1 MNNYSTRINN
11 IIDNLKMTD
20 GMDES
25 KEIIKARF
33 VDEVDYYEKK
43 RDKTKKYYNVFR
55 FIVTTGSILLPA
67 LLSIGQM
74 DPNKLPKNFDQ
85 ISYWSTWSISLM
97 VTISNGFLQLFSLD
111 KNFFS
116 YSLVVEQLKT
126 EGWQYFGLSGKYEEY
141 DNHNREAYKDFCK
154 AVENIKRKQI
164 EQEFQG
170 KGNNTK
176 KKGISN
182 KSPLL
187 EFDFDGQMKSFMEKS
202 KNNDMFKPLV
212 DTVNTVS
219 NLNDLKDNIT
229 DNLTET
235 ITDNLKDNIT
245 DNLTETITDNFKS
258 NLTDNLKNTVDQTIS
273 ETTTGLKNNLST
285 SISDVENNLKK
296 LDNSKPI
303 VPLDDTD
310 RDSNQ

>member
-1 MNNYSTRINN
+1 MNNYSTRINS
-11 IIDNLKMTD
+11 IIDNLQMPD
-20 GMDES
+20 GMNES

-141 DNHNREAYKDFCK
+141 NTHNREAYKEFCK

-187 EFDFDGQMKSFMEKS
+187 DFDFDGQMKSFMEKS

-219 NLNDLKDNIT
+219 NLNDLKETITENLTDNLKDNLK

-235 ITDNLKDNIT
+235 ITENLKDNL
-245 DNLTETITDNFKS
+245 NETVN
-258 NLTDNLKNTVDQTIS
+258 QTIS
-273 ETTTGLKNNLST
+273 DTTTSLKNNLST
-285 SISDVENNLKK
+285 NISDVENNLKK
-296 LDNSKPI
+296 LDDSKPI

-310 RDSNQ
+310 RDSKQ

>member
-1 MNNYSTRINN
+1 MNNYSTRINS
-11 IIDNLKMTD
+11 IIDNLKMPD
-20 GMDES
+20 GMNES

-33 VDEVDYYEKK
+33 VDEVDYYERK
-43 RDKTKKYYNVFR
+43 RDKTKKYYNIFR

-85 ISYWSTWSISLM
+85 ISYWSTWSISLL

-141 DNHNREAYKDFCK
+141 DTHSKEAYKEFCK

-170 KGNNTK
+170 KGNKTK
-176 KKGISN
+176 KKDINN
-182 KSPLL
+182 KSPLMDY
-187 EFDFDGQMKSFMEKS
+187 DFDGQMKSFMEKS
-202 KNNDMFKPLV
+202 KNNEMFKPLV
-212 DTVNTVS
+212 NTVNTVS
-219 NLNDLKDNIT
+219 NL
-229 DNLTET
+229 
-235 ITDNLKDNIT
+235 
-245 DNLTETITDNFKS
+245 
-258 NLTDNLKNTVDQTIS
+258 DNLKNNVVNNITENIKETVTENIKDSITDNIQ
-273 ETTTGLKNNLST
+273 ST
-285 SISDVENNLKK
+285 LTSVENNISDIENNVTEKPK
-296 LDNSKPI
+296 PKPPPPPKPI
-303 VPLDDTD
+303 TPLDDTN
-310 RDSNQ
+310 RKTIL

>member
-1 MNNYSTRINN
+1 MNNYSTRINS
-11 IIDNLKMTD
+11 IIDNLQMPD
-20 GMDES
+20 GMKES

-33 VDEVDYYEKK
+33 VDEVGYYEQK

-74 DPNKLPKNFDQ
+74 DPNKLPRNFDQ

-141 DNHNREAYKDFCK
+141 DTHNREAYKEFCK
-154 AVENIKRKQI
+154 AVENIKRKQV

-176 KKGISN
+176 KKKNKDGTDN
-182 KSPLL
+182 KSPLMD
-187 EFDFDGQMKSFMEKS
+187 FDFDGQMKSFMEKS
-202 KNNDMFKPLV
+202 KNNEMFKPLV
-212 DTVNTVS
+212 QTVNQTTNQVS
-219 NLNDLKDNIT
+219 NIDNMVDNLKQKVVDNVVDNIT
-229 DNLTET
+229 DEVKGKVDEVKGQVKDT
-235 ITDNLKDNIT
+235 IIDVNNI
-245 DNLTETITDNFKS
+245 DV
-258 NLTDNLKNTVDQTIS
+258 TVPARDIPNQIS
-273 ETTTGLKNNLST
+273 E
-285 SISDVENNLKK
+285 
-296 LDNSKPI
+296 
-303 VPLDDTD
+303 
-310 RDSNQ
+310 Q

>member
-1 MNNYSTRINN
+1 MNNYSTRINS
-11 IIDNLKMTD
+11 IIDNLKMPD
-20 GMDES
+20 GMNES

-33 VDEVDYYEKK
+33 VDEVDYYERK

-85 ISYWSTWSISLM
+85 ISYWSTWSISLL

-141 DNHNREAYKDFCK
+141 DYHSKEAYKEFCK

-170 KGNNTK
+170 KGNKTK
-176 KKGISN
+176 KKDVNN
-182 KSPLL
+182 KSPLMD
-187 EFDFDGQMKSFMEKS
+187 FDFDGQMKSFMEKS
-202 KNNDMFKPLV
+202 KNNEMFKPLV
-212 DTVNTVS
+212 NTVNNVS
-219 NLNDLKDNIT
+219 NLDNFKNNVVNNITENIKETVTENIKDSIT
-229 DNLTET
+229 DNIQSTLT
-235 ITDNLKDNIT
+235 
-245 DNLTETITDNFKS
+245 S
-258 NLTDNLKNTVDQTIS
+258 
-273 ETTTGLKNNLST
+273 
-285 SISDVENNLKK
+285 VENNISDIENNVTEKPK
-296 LDNSKPI
+296 PKPPPPPKPI
-303 VPLDDTD
+303 TPLDDTN
-310 RDSNQ
+310 RKTIL

>member
-1 MNNYSTRINN
+1 MNNYSTRINS
-11 IIDNLKMTD
+11 IIDNLQMPD
-20 GMDES
+20 GMNES

-43 RDKTKKYYNVFR
+43 RDKTKKYYNIFR

-85 ISYWSTWSISLM
+85 ISYWSTWSISLL

-141 DNHNREAYKDFCK
+141 DNHSKEAYKEFCK

-176 KKGISN
+176 KKDINN
-182 KSPLL
+182 KSPLMD
-187 EFDFDGQMKSFMEKS
+187 FDFDGQMKSFMEKS
-202 KNNDMFKPLV
+202 KNNEMFKPLV
-212 DTVNTVS
+212 NTVNTVS
-219 NLNDLKDNIT
+219 NL
-229 DNLTET
+229 
-235 ITDNLKDNIT
+235 
-245 DNLTETITDNFKS
+245 
-258 NLTDNLKNTVDQTIS
+258 DNLKNNVVNNIKESVTENIKESITENIKETVND
-273 ETTTGLKNNLST
+273 NLQST
-285 SISDVENNLKK
+285 LNSVENNISANVS
-296 LDNSKPI
+296 DIENNIADKPKPKPPPPPKPTT
-303 VPLDDTD
+303 PLDDTN
-310 RDSNQ
+310 RKTIL

>member
-1 MNNYSTRINN
+1 MNNYTNRVTN
-11 IIDNLKMTD
+11 IIDNLKMPD
-20 GMDES
+20 DMNDS

-43 RDKTKKYYNVFR
+43 RNKTKKFYNVFR

-74 DPNKLPKNFDQ
+74 DPSKLPRNFDQ

-111 KNFFS
+111 KSFFN

-141 DNHNREAYKDFCK
+141 DNHNKEAYKEFCK

-170 KGNNTK
+170 KGNKAK
-176 KKGISN
+176 KKDGSN

-187 EFDFDGQMKSFMEKS
+187 DFDFDGQMKSFIEKS
-202 KNNDMFKPLV
+202 KNNEMFKPLV

-219 NLNDLKDNIT
+219 NLENIGNNITEDLKQSVEQKTNDGQQLLT
-229 DNLTET
+229 NLSTT
-235 ITDNLKDNIT
+235 ITDVEKNVKTVNLLQPIT
-245 DNLTETITDNFKS
+245 KPVIPIDDTNR
-258 NLTDNLKNTVDQTIS
+258 
-273 ETTTGLKNNLST
+273 ETT
-285 SISDVENNLKK
+285 
-296 LDNSKPI
+296 
-303 VPLDDTD
+303 
-310 RDSNQ
+310 Q

>member
-1 MNNYSTRINN
+1 MNNYSTRINS
-11 IIDNLKMTD
+11 IIDNLQMPD
-20 GMDES
+20 GMKES

-33 VDEVDYYEKK
+33 VDEVGYYERK

-141 DNHNREAYKDFCK
+141 DYHSKEAYKEFCK
-154 AVENIKRKQI
+154 AVENIKRKQV

-176 KKGISN
+176 KKKNKDGSDN
-182 KSPLL
+182 KSPLMD
-187 EFDFDGQMKSFMEKS
+187 FDFDGQMKSFMEKS
-202 KNNDMFKPLV
+202 KNNEMFKPLV
-212 DTVNTVS
+212 NTVNTVS
-219 NLNDLKDNIT
+219 NLDNLKNNVVNNITENLKESIT
-229 DNLTET
+229 DNLQSS
-235 ITDNLKDNIT
+235 
-245 DNLTETITDNFKS
+245 LTN
-258 NLTDNLKNTVDQTIS
+258 
-273 ETTTGLKNNLST
+273 
-285 SISDVENNLKK
+285 VENNISSNISDIENNIKK
-296 LDNSKPI
+296 KPKPPPPPKLTT
-303 VPLDDTD
+303 PLDDTS
-310 RDSNQ
+310 RKTTQ

>member
-1 MNNYSTRINN
+1 MNNYSTRINS
-11 IIDNLKMTD
+11 IIDNLKMPD
-20 GMDES
+20 GMNES

-33 VDEVDYYEKK
+33 VDEVDYYERK
-43 RDKTKKYYNVFR
+43 RDKTKKYYNIFR

-85 ISYWSTWSISLM
+85 ISYWSTWSISLL

-141 DNHNREAYKDFCK
+141 NNHSKEAYKEFCK

-170 KGNNTK
+170 KGNKTK
-176 KKGISN
+176 KKDLNN
-182 KSPLL
+182 KSPLMD
-187 EFDFDGQMKSFMEKS
+187 FDFDGQMKSFMEKS
-202 KNNDMFKPLV
+202 KNNEMFKPLV
-212 DTVNTVS
+212 NTVNTVS
-219 NLNDLKDNIT
+219 NLDNLKNNVVNNITENIKETVTDNLKESIT
-229 DNLTET
+229 DNLESVITNTE
-235 ITDNLKDNIT
+235 
-245 DNLTETITDNFKS
+245 
-258 NLTDNLKNTVDQTIS
+258 
-273 ETTTGLKNNLST
+273 NN
-285 SISDVENNLKK
+285 ISDIENNVT
-296 LDNSKPI
+296 DKPRPKPPPPPKPTT
-303 VPLDDTD
+303 PLDDTN
-310 RDSNQ
+310 RKTIL

>member
-1 MNNYSTRINN
+1 
-11 IIDNLKMTD
+11 
-20 GMDES
+20 
-25 KEIIKARF
+25 
-33 VDEVDYYEKK
+33 
-43 RDKTKKYYNVFR
+43 
-55 FIVTTGSILLPA
+55 
-67 LLSIGQM
+67 M

-154 AVENIKRKQI
+154 AVENIKRKQV

-176 KKGISN
+176 KKGIST

-235 ITDNLKDNIT
+235 ITDN
-245 DNLTETITDNFKS
+245 FKS
-258 NLTDNLKNTVDQTIS
+258 NLTDNLKDTVDQTIS

-303 VPLDDTD
+303 IPLDDTD

>member
-33 VDEVDYYEKK
+33 VDEVNYYEKK

-154 AVENIKRKQI
+154 AVENIKRKQV

-235 ITDNLKDNIT
+235 ITDN
-245 DNLTETITDNFKS
+245 FKS
-258 NLTDNLKNTVDQTIS
+258 NLTDNLKDTVDQTIS

-285 SISDVENNLKK
+285 SISDVENNLSTSISDVENNLKK

-303 VPLDDTD
+303 IPLDDTD

>member
-1 MNNYSTRINN
+1 MNNYTNRVTN
-11 IIDNLKMTD
+11 IIDNLQMPGGKE
-20 GMDES
+20 ES

-43 RDKTKKYYNVFR
+43 RNNTKKYYNVFR

-74 DPNKLPKNFDQ
+74 DPAKLPRNFDQ

-111 KNFFS
+111 KDYFS

-126 EGWQYFGLSGKYEEY
+126 EGWQFFGLSGKYEEY
-141 DNHNREAYKDFCK
+141 NTHTIEAYKEFCK

-170 KGNNTK
+170 KGNKTK
-176 KKGISN
+176 KKDGTN

-187 EFDFDGQMKSFMEKS
+187 DFDFDGQMKSFMEKS
-202 KNNDMFKPLV
+202 KNNEMFKPLV

-219 NLNDLKDNIT
+219 NLENIGDKITGDLKQLPDKDVLKKIT
-229 DNLTET
+229 DSQELLTNLTA
-235 ITDNLKDNIT
+235 
-245 DNLTETITDNFKS
+245 
-258 NLTDNLKNTVDQTIS
+258 TIS
-273 ETTTGLKNNLST
+273 DL
-285 SISDVENNLKK
+285 ENNVIPGPQTPI
-296 LDNSKPI
+296 KPV
-303 VPLDDTD
+303 VPIDDTN
-310 RDSNQ
+310 RNTTQ

>member
-1 MNNYSTRINN
+1 MNNYTNRVTN
-11 IIDNLKMTD
+11 IIDNLKMPD
-20 GMDES
+20 DMKDS

-43 RDKTKKYYNVFR
+43 RDKTKKFYNVFR

-74 DPNKLPKNFDQ
+74 DPSKLPRNFDQ

-111 KNFFS
+111 KSFFN

-141 DNHNREAYKDFCK
+141 DNHNKEAYKEFCK

-170 KGNNTK
+170 KGNKAK
-176 KKGISN
+176 KKDGSN

-187 EFDFDGQMKSFMEKS
+187 DFDFDGQMKSFIEKS
-202 KNNDMFKPLV
+202 KNNEMFKPLV

-219 NLNDLKDNIT
+219 NLENIRNNITEDLKQSVEQKTNDGQQL
-229 DNLTET
+229 LT
-235 ITDNLKDNIT
+235 
-245 DNLTETITDNFKS
+245 
-258 NLTDNLKNTVDQTIS
+258 
-273 ETTTGLKNNLST
+273 NLST
-285 SISDVENNLKK
+285 TITDVENNVKTVNL
-296 LDNSKPI
+296 LQPITKPVI
-303 VPLDDTD
+303 PIDDTN
-310 RDSNQ
+310 RETTQ

>member
-1 MNNYSTRINN
+1 MNNYSTRINS
-11 IIDNLKMTD
+11 IIDNLKMPD
-20 GMDES
+20 GMNES

-33 VDEVDYYEKK
+33 VDEVDYYERK
-43 RDKTKKYYNVFR
+43 RDKTKKYYNIFR

-141 DNHNREAYKDFCK
+141 DYHSKEAYKEFCK

-176 KKGISN
+176 KKKNKDGSDN
-182 KSPLL
+182 KSPLMN
-187 EFDFDGQMKSFMEKS
+187 FDFDGQMKSFMEKS
-202 KNNDMFKPLV
+202 KNNEMFKPLV
-212 DTVNTVS
+212 NTVNTVS
-219 NLNDLKDNIT
+219 NLDNLKNNVINNIT
-229 DNLTET
+229 DN
-235 ITDNLKDNIT
+235 I
-245 DNLTETITDNFKS
+245 
-258 NLTDNLKNTVDQTIS
+258 TDNLKNTVNDNIT
-273 ETTTGLKNNLST
+273 ENLQSSLT
-285 SISDVENNLKK
+285 NVENNISSNMSDMEK
-296 LDNSKPI
+296 NITGIVKPKPPPPPPKPTT
-303 VPLDDTD
+303 PLDDTN
-310 RDSNQ
+310 RKTTQ